1 MLATLLRRSHI
12 PVAAVALLMACTS
25 DDAVDTRS
33 DTGPGV
39 DDVGDA
45 FDVSVDEDAAVDAR
59 RDTGAVAPDTDDAAW
74 VAPGEPGDATPLDGL
89 AVEPIGPE
97 GPCGTPVRVVDSTV
111 RRLPYLQSV
120 LTDSA
125 RVAWTD
131 LDGEEGQVR
140 YSVAGSGLWATA
152 AAEAR
157 WFPTSYTSAEA
168 DYTAFDATLVGLTG
182 DVDVCY
188 EVFVD
193 GRIAVAG
200 AALHTAWTS
209 HDRPLSLIAVGDSGN
224 GSPEQIALAGAMSAS
239 APDVFLHLGDMA
251 YGDGTWVEF
260 EAHVFDVYA
269 DMMHAV
275 PMWPTPGNHEY
286 KTRSALPYRDVYYL
300 PEQAMREHEQ
310 EYYYSFDYGN
320 VHFVSLDS
328 NGERSISILGDTGDD
343 MLDWLEADLAATD
356 AEWIIAFM
364 HHPTY
369 SSGEH
374 GNEAWLHGFVV
385 PILEAH
391 DVDLVLAGHD
401 HHYERSRQILA
412 DEAVELPTAP
422 IYVVAGAGGAGL
434 RDAPGDWFT
443 AAVNDEQHNFLHLVI
458 DGCTATGRALTADNS
473 IVDEFTIDGCD

>member
-1 MLATLLRRSHI
+1 MLTMSRRRRHV
-12 PVAAVALLMACTS
+12 PVVAVALLIGCTA
-25 DDAVDTRS
+25 DDPMDASRDTE
-33 DTGPGV
+33 PGV
-39 DDVGDA
+39 DDVGEASDA
-45 FDVSVDEDAAVDAR
+45 HPGDDALLDAR
-59 RDTGAVAPDTDDAAW
+59 SDTGGATPDAVDAAW

-89 AVEPIGPE
+89 LVEPIGPE

-111 RRLPYLQSV
+111 RRLPYVQSV
-120 LTDSA
+120 LTDSS
-125 RVAWTD
+125 RLAWTD
-131 LDGEEGQVR
+131 LDGEQGAVR
-140 YSVAGSGLWATA
+140 YSVAGSGRWATVDA
-152 AAEAR
+152 DAR
-157 WFPTSYTSAEA
+157 WFPATYTDAEA
-168 DYTAFDATLVGLTG
+168 DYTAFDATLAGLTA

-193 GRIAVAG
+193 GQLAVAG

-224 GSPEQIALAGAMSAS
+224 GSPEQIALASAMSAS
-239 APDVFLHLGDMA
+239 APDIFLHLGDMA

-260 EAHVFDVYA
+260 ESFVFDVYA
-269 DMMHAV
+269 ELMHAV

-286 KTRSALPYRDVYYL
+286 KTRSALPYLDVYYL

-356 AEWIIAFM
+356 AEWIIVFM

-374 GNEAWLHGFVV
+374 GNEAWVHGFIV

-391 DVDLVLAGHD
+391 EVDLVLAGHD

-412 DEAVELPTAP
+412 DEAVDLPTAP

-434 RDAPGDWFT
+434 REAPGDWFT
-443 AAVNDEQHNFLHLVI
+443 AAVNDQQHNYLHLVI
-458 DGCTATGRALTADNS
+458 DGCTATGRALTADND
-473 IVDEFTIDGCD
+473 IVDEFTINGCD